1 MAQKAK
7 AQVSAPIEHAP
18 EVARPIT
25 NYADAML
32 AEIVEDAG
40 KAVKQVVKDGAS
52 SKVFET
58 TMRDDKGQIVP
69 VSMHTALGIQTMST
83 LKALVTVENTSGK
96 AIAIEAS
103 RITDK
108 VAKAEGFD
116 SAEKMLTTVLYEK
129 SWTTLRAYRRVG
141 KVFGVR
147 EETPYGVHYRWRN
160 GIDDRT
166 SVSNLM
172 QVVGLV
178 NLGDI
183 AFDDL
188 TTEQVATAY
197 GEFYERFIA
206 SDELH
211 PLLSQKG
218 LRDELT
224 ALAKVVN
231 EDGSPKFPELSE
243 YGKGT
248 KGRKASKDAGK
259 GDGKDASK
267 GDVVTPE
274 RAARDGLDA
283 IVAYLAGVEGAGEH
297 VAAILHLIEE
307 KAQAQ
312 EQAKAQEQETEN
324 K

>member
-1 MAQKAK
+1 MAKAK

-32 AEIVEDAG
+32 AEIVEDAS

-58 TMRDDKGQIVP
+58 TMRDEKGQIVP

-83 LKALVTVENTSGK
+83 LKALIAVESTSGK

-147 EETPYGVHYRWRN
+147 EETPYGVTYRWRN
-160 GIDDRT
+160 GIDERT
-166 SVSNLM
+166 TLSNLV
-172 QVVGLV
+172 QIVGLV
-178 NLGDI
+178 NLGEV

-188 TTEQVATAY
+188 TDEQVATAY
-197 GEFYERFIA
+197 GDFYERFIA

-224 ALAKVVN
+224 GLAKVVN
-231 EDGSPKFPELSE
+231 EDGSPKFPELAE
-243 YGKGT
+243 YGKSN
-248 KGRKASKDAGK
+248 KGRKTTKAEGK
-259 GDGKDASK
+259 TDGKDGEK
-267 GDVVTPE
+267 GDKVTPE

-307 KAQAQ
+307 KSRGQ
-312 EQAKAQEQETEN
+312 EQEQETTNE
-324 K
+324 